1 MIVCLCVWWI
11 ITKDTFI
18 SSGVSADDCVGEER
32 AEDEDTGE
40 DDRQERQ
47 PVEDVELTVPI
58 VAGHLVHQLLYKKN

>member
-1 MIVCLCVWWI
+1 M
-11 ITKDTFI
+11 
-18 SSGVSADDCVGEER
+18 SGVSADDCVGEER